1 VRTQA
6 IKRNGRKRV
15 TLRDFGAG
23 TALFFSSQAAGSA
36 SVSQKRLR
44 SSSICQQR
52 TMNLTGS
59 DPPSGKFIFKTK
71 PSPGQ
76 IQVPSSLGYQKNQ
89 SGVPGCR
96 YILNLRDVQ
105 KTCSRDTSEEKNKA
119 DALAASA
126 G

>member
-15 TLRDFGAG
+15 IFRDFGAG

-52 TMNLTGS
+52 IMNLAGTR
-59 DPPSGKFIFKTK
+59 PPSGKI
-71 PSPGQ
+71 
-76 IQVPSSLGYQKNQ
+76 
-89 SGVPGCR
+89 
-96 YILNLRDVQ
+96 IL
-105 KTCSRDTSEEKNKA
+105 KNKSVA
-119 DALAASA
+119 RTKSSAL
-126 G
+126 